1 MTNYKPGE
9 GYDKGF
15 NCRMSGGELPNQ
27 ALFMPDPFWKEYRT
41 GWEDADTKI
50 VNEARERNLC
60 TSKKCCAKKG
70 KFIQD

>member
-15 NCRMSGGELPNQ
+15 NCRMNGGELPNQ
-27 ALFMPDPFWKEYRT
+27 ALFMSDPFWKEYRT

>member
-1 MTNYKPGE
+1 MTNYTPGE
-9 GYDKGF
+9 GYDKGYK
-15 NCRMSGGELPNQ
+15 CRMNGGELPNQ
-27 ALFMPDPFWKEYRT
+27 ALFTPDPFWKEYRT